1 MLSSVDDLRVLL
13 VAGDP
18 LARAGLA
25 TLLADQPDFI
35 VVGQG
40 AGDADLPA
48 EVAVYRPDVV
58 VWDLGWDPAPALET
72 SLERLTDSRDAGL
85 STVALLPDGTHA
97 ADVWT
102 TDARGLLLRDVSV
115 EPLLATL
122 LAVTHGL
129 VVLDPALTTGVLP
142 TRDRTSESLIE
153 ELTPREVEVL
163 ELLADGLTNKAIAH
177 QLGIS
182 EHTVKFHVNA
192 ILGKLGAQSRTDAV
206 VRATRLGLILL

>member
-1 MLSSVDDLRVLL
+1 MLSSIDDLRVLI

-25 TLLADQPDFI
+25 TLLADQPGFT

-40 AGDADLPA
+40 AGDADLQA

-58 VWDLGWDPAPALET
+58 VWDLGWDPAPTLEI
-72 SLERLTDSRDAGL
+72 SLERLADLGDADL
-85 STVALLPDGTHA
+85 PAVVLLPDETHA

-102 TDARGLLLRDVSV
+102 AGIRGLLLRDVGV
-115 EPLLATL
+115 EPLMAAL
-122 LAVTHGL
+122 LAVSREL
-129 VVLDPALTTGVLP
+129 VVLDLALTTGVLP
-142 TRDRTSESLIE
+142 ARGQGPEPLIE
-153 ELTPREVEVL
+153 ALTPREVEVL
-163 ELLADGLTNKAIAH
+163 QLLADGLTNKAIG
-177 QLGIS
+177 QRLGIS

-192 ILGKLGAQSRTDAV
+192 ILGKLDAQSRTEAV